1 MTIDDYI
8 CKYPKVTDE
17 SRESIF
23 EDFLKELMDDL
34 KRKKFTKIPAAFRLV
49 KQKNDKWNNLNE
61 HYILNNR
68 GYLGLDGFI
77 HRLQSKVPELFEGG
91 FYDLES

>member
-23 EDFLKELMDDL
+23 QDFLKELMDDL
-34 KRKKFTKIPAAFRLV
+34 KRKKFISRC
-49 KQKNDKWNNLNE
+49 
-61 HYILNNR
+61 I
-68 GYLGLDGFI
+68 
-77 HRLQSKVPELFEGG
+77 SK
-91 FYDLES
+91 S